1 MEKQKAKTGPKKKV
15 GKKQRRKRKLI
26 LFIVEVLVIISILAT
41 LGYAKTTT
49 AATKLNNSPGK
60 PAGLTFIVKPV

>member
-26 LFIVEVLVIISILAT
+26 LFIVCNE
-41 LGYAKTTT
+41 
-49 AATKLNNSPGK
+49 
-60 PAGLTFIVKPV
+60 